1 MSAAKSGER
10 AGIFLCPIWAPHG
23 SVLFFQRPPLR
34 QRLAVPS
41 AASRSGSGQPNR
53 KPPSMEESKATF
65 ARLRA
70 TASFAHAPHPIA
82 FSCRSPPRTF
92 SPPSEMAAPPV
103 PEPSDHSPQVEG
115 GIVFLRQLSPSGVSL
130 CVSRSCIASCFS
142 ADKLSKFHGAQ
153 AYSG

>member
-10 AGIFLCPIWAPHG
+10 AGNFLVSDLG
-23 SVLFFQRPPLR
+23 T
-34 QRLAVPS
+34 
-41 AASRSGSGQPNR
+41 AAKAGNGQPA
-53 KPPSMEESKATF
+53 KPAAAKRGEQSD
-65 ARLRA
+65 LRA
-70 TASFAHAPHPIA
+70 AARSRVVCARAAPDRVFLSLTPSH
-82 FSCRSPPRTF
+82 FF
-92 SPPSEMAAPPV
+92 PPSEMGAPSV

-142 ADKLSKFHGAQ
+142 ADRLSKFHGAQ

>member
-10 AGIFLCPIWAPHG
+10 AGNFLVSDLG
-23 SVLFFQRPPLR
+23 T
-34 QRLAVPS
+34 
-41 AASRSGSGQPNR
+41 AARVGNGQPAEPAAAKR
-53 KPPSMEESKATF
+53 GGKATF

-70 TASFAHAPHPIA
+70 AASFAHAPHLIA
-82 FSCRSPPRTF
+82 FSCHSPPRTF
-92 SPPSEMAAPPV
+92 FPPSEMAAPSV
-103 PEPSDHSPQVEG
+103 PEPSVYSPQVEG

-142 ADKLSKFHGAQ
+142 ADRLSKFHGTQ